1 MHGAVGGGG
10 RPEASAVQRS
20 LQSLSAP
27 CNSDQAPARTLL
39 GNSVGQRR
47 RDVCF
52 SRLKAP
58 PPPHLCGVR
67 KVLNSG
73 IKDARS
79 HTHEVT
85 PGSRLK
91 GIVPDVFFGFFLMH
105 AVDPE
110 MGLNLFSHS
119 TVEFGHILVLAYR
132 KLISYSS

>member
-1 MHGAVGGGG
+1 MLLASPIRLQRARCWGTQSG
-10 RPEASAVQRS
+10 RGDATSAF
-20 LQSLSAP
+20 
-27 CNSDQAPARTLL
+27 SDSKP
-39 GNSVGQRR
+39 SP
-47 RDVCF
+47 
-52 SRLKAP
+52 P

-91 GIVPDVFFGFFLMH
+91 GIVPDVFLFFLMH